1 MVLVFM
7 SVAWDCPDLGSLLV
21 ISKIVIGP
29 LWKPTVDL

>member
-21 ISKIVIGP
+21 ISETAVGP